1 MARRH
6 VVGLMVSVGLCLSI
20 AAKVNAHC
28 DTENGPVAVAART
41 ALKTG
46 AFDGIVIWVGEA
58 QQKELHA
65 RFDEARTVYGMGG
78 QAKKL
83 AERYFMET
91 AVRLHRE
98 AEGMTYTGLKPA
110 RPLPPDIAKA
120 EETLETGNLKPLTDL
135 LTRQMQEATE
145 KWFHEA
151 RQAKRAYD
159 GRDVEAGR
167 RWVDNYVKYV
177 IYVHGLYETI
187 QAGPAHGVGG

>member
-6 VVGLMVSVGLCLSI
+6 VVGLMVSAGLCLSI

-98 AEGMTYTGLKPA
+98 EELPA
-110 RPLPPDIAKA
+110 D
-120 EETLETGNLKPLTDL
+120 
-135 LTRQMQEATE
+135 LTRQGRPPILVDGHNDIT
-145 KWFHEA
+145 
-151 RQAKRAYD
+151 
-159 GRDVEAGR
+159 GRDHVLAHLEELSRLKKQWYTLQSDACYCEEQGSVE
-167 RWVDNYVKYV
+167 
-177 IYVHGLYETI
+177 
-187 QAGPAHGVGG
+187 